1 MSQVDERKG
10 GDLSGNMQVSIATTE
25 VDAPKLMPLVK
36 YKVVFLGDQGVGKT
50 SIVSSFTRGALDS
63 TEYQA
68 TIGID
73 FMSKTMYL
81 EDRAIRLQLWDTAG
95 QERFRTLI
103 PGYIR
108 DCDVAVVVYDITN
121 RASFNNTKQ
130 WIQDVKEERHSDVI
144 IALVGN
150 KIDLSGARQVT
161 KEDGQRFALKE
172 DVQFIETSA
181 KAGFNIKALF
191 RQIAQTLP
199 EDKDDSS
206 EKSNFIDITLKTVE
220 PDSRVD
226 QDMGTCGC

>member
-1 MSQVDERKG
+1 MDERKG
-10 GDLSGNMQVSIATTE
+10 GDLSGNMQVSIATTDD
-25 VDAPKLMPLVK
+25 DAPKLMPLVK

-108 DCDVAVVVYDITN
+108 DCDVAVVVYDIT
-121 RASFNNTKQ
+121 STYHSLSKQ
-130 WIQDVKEERHSDVI
+130 CLSLFFFCKGNI
-144 IALVGN
+144 IAKTRTN
-150 KIDLSGARQVT
+150 
-161 KEDGQRFALKE
+161 
-172 DVQFIETSA
+172 
-181 KAGFNIKALF
+181 
-191 RQIAQTLP
+191 QIARRSTTRNNGFKILQ
-199 EDKDDSS
+199 
-206 EKSNFIDITLKTVE
+206 
-220 PDSRVD
+220 
-226 QDMGTCGC
+226 

>member
-108 DCDVAVVVYDITN
+108 DCDVAVVVYDITSTFLSLSISL
-121 RASFNNTKQ
+121 SFPC
-130 WIQDVKEERHSDVI
+130 
-144 IALVGN
+144 L
-150 KIDLSGARQVT
+150 
-161 KEDGQRFALKE
+161 
-172 DVQFIETSA
+172 
-181 KAGFNIKALF
+181 
-191 RQIAQTLP
+191 
-199 EDKDDSS
+199 
-206 EKSNFIDITLKTVE
+206 
-220 PDSRVD
+220 
-226 QDMGTCGC
+226 

>member
-1 MSQVDERKG
+1 VDERKG

-108 DCDVAVVVYDITN
+108 DCDVAVVVYDITSTRFSLSLFSFPVFSYRKSSN
-121 RASFNNTKQ
+121 RSRLLQ
-130 WIQDVKEERHSDVI
+130 QH
-144 IALVGN
+144 
-150 KIDLSGARQVT
+150 
-161 KEDGQRFALKE
+161 
-172 DVQFIETSA
+172 ETM
-181 KAGFNIKALF
+181 
-191 RQIAQTLP
+191 
-199 EDKDDSS
+199 
-206 EKSNFIDITLKTVE
+206 
-220 PDSRVD
+220 DSRCER
-226 QDMGTCGC
+226 GTSFRRNHCFSG

>member
-1 MSQVDERKG
+1 MSEVGERK
-10 GDLSGNMQVSIATTE
+10 GDLSGNMQVSLGTQDE
-25 VDAPKLMPLVK
+25 DDDAPKLMPLVK

-108 DCDVAVVVYDITN
+108 DCDVAVVVYDITSTL
-121 RASFNNTKQ
+121 SFDLLSMFSLSLSLGESIIQKQQQQQQPLKQTVHRSTTQNNGFRMSKRN
-130 WIQDVKEERHSDVI
+130 DVPM
-144 IALVGN
+144 
-150 KIDLSGARQVT
+150 LS
-161 KEDGQRFALKE
+161 
-172 DVQFIETSA
+172 
-181 KAGFNIKALF
+181 
-191 RQIAQTLP
+191 
-199 EDKDDSS
+199 
-206 EKSNFIDITLKTVE
+206 
-220 PDSRVD
+220 
-226 QDMGTCGC
+226 

>member
-10 GDLSGNMQVSIATTE
+10 GDLSGMSLSVGATDDE
-25 VDAPKLMPLVK
+25 PKLIPLVK

-108 DCDVAVVVYDITN
+108 DCDVAVVVYDIT
-121 RASFNNTKQ
+121 STYHSLSKQ
-130 WIQDVKEERHSDVI
+130 RLPLFFVKETSSRKLEQIRSRV
-144 IALVGN
+144 
-150 KIDLSGARQVT
+150 
-161 KEDGQRFALKE
+161 
-172 DVQFIETSA
+172 VQQHETM
-181 KAGFNIKALF
+181 
-191 RQIAQTLP
+191 
-199 EDKDDSS
+199 
-206 EKSNFIDITLKTVE
+206 
-220 PDSRVD
+220 DSRC
-226 QDMGTCGC
+226 QRGTALRCYHCIGR